1 MESRAILEKLRD
13 WFGQVISMIRRITRI
28 LLIAIGCVL
37 LFVLLLTGFMFWF
50 STPPSDASLERRF
63 YKHRADLQQIVKM
76 AEQDAQMERIA
87 TDFTR
92 NADWDTEPLKQR
104 GISDQRWNLY
114 REIFRRA
121 DVPTGT
127 WKDKNSNDILIGVW
141 AFGLAI
147 AAKTVGYVHCGKPS
161 AGIVNLYRPCLER
174 KESGKINE
182 KDDFIRYKQ
191 IEPDWYIYE
200 YDY

>member
-1 MESRAILEKLRD
+1 
-13 WFGQVISMIRRITRI
+13 
-28 LLIAIGCVL
+28 
-37 LFVLLLTGFMFWF
+37 
-50 STPPSDASLERRF
+50 
-63 YKHRADLQQIVKM
+63 M
-76 AEQDAQMERIA
+76 AEQDEQMERIA

-127 WKDKNSNDILIGVW
+127 SKEKNSNDILIGVW
-141 AFGLAI
+141 GFGLSI
-147 AAKTVGYVHCGKPS
+147 AGKTVGYLHCGKPS
-161 AGIVNLYRPCLER
+161 PGIVNLYPPCLQR

-182 KDDFIRYKQ
+182 NYDFIRYKR
-191 IEPDWYIYE
+191 IEPGWYIYE
-200 YDY
+200 YDN